1 MLWYSAPLIRQS
13 AGMFWEMRDLVGHNI
28 DSLWNIDAAGGQ
40 FPPLNKQ
47 ILDYQTLVDKTG

>member
-1 MLWYSAPLIRQS
+1 MLRYSRPLIRQS

-28 DSLWNIDAAGGQ
+28 DSLWNIDAAGGE

-47 ILDYQTLVDKTG
+47 ISEYQTPVNETG